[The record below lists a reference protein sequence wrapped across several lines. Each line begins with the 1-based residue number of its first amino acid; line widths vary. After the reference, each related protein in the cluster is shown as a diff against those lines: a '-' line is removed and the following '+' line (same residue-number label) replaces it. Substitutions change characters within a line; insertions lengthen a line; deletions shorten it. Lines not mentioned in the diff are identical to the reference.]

1 MNLSTI
7 VYLGK
12 VEQGNAR
19 TVGRLLHIMED
30 TDNPAWWATYI
41 YEAIRKEQQNGNI
54 EQPDM
59 TQEIY
64 DRIVAIMKTQPN
76 RKDVFVGSTD
86 NRQSDVTCPQ
96 GLSNTIFREDNDNG
110 DKIDLERF
118 WYWIYEN
125 LVCNLSAKYEWLAL
139 LLFAKGHGLLK
150 EDVTIDFCKQMSKW
164 FGKDYTRQ
172 ICSYDQVTTYQ
183 TGFFRNPSFN
193 YKQWVAGDGKLPIN
207 WTPNNKDQKKDGY
220 ESIHCHCKRME
231 ENFKFGDI
239 IVIATNR

>member
-19 TVGRLLHIMED
+19 TVGQLLQTMED

-41 YEAIRKEQQNGNI
+41 YEAIHKDLQSGGI

-59 TQEIY
+59 TQEIC
-64 DRIVAIMKTQPN
+64 DRIEAIMKRQPN
-76 RKDVFVGSTD
+76 RKDVFVGSPE
-86 NRQSDVTCPQ
+86 NRQLGVRCPQ
-96 GLSNTIFREDNDNG
+96 YLSNTIFREDNDKG
-110 DKIDLERF
+110 DQIDLDKF

-125 LVCNLSAKYEWLAL
+125 LVCYLSAKYEWLAL
-139 LLFAKGHGLLK
+139 FLFAKGHGLLK
-150 EDVTIDFCKQMSKW
+150 EDVSTEFCKQMSNW
-164 FGKDYTRQ
+164 FGKNYTSQ

-193 YKQWVAGDGKLPIN
+193 YRQWVTSDGKLPSN
-207 WTPNNKDQKKDGY
+207 WSPNNKDQKKEGY
-220 ESIHCHCKRME
+220 ECIHRHCKRME

-239 IVIATNR
+239 IVIAKNR